1 MDNIHIVPDLYS
13 EKDRINKV
21 SSYVCFFRIKKY
33 VIINQNSYPNLPG
46 WLFLYNKEKKI
57 QKKCNIYGKNTFLY
71 IKGFP
76 ARKQETNTDHSIKF
90 AK

>member
-33 VIINQNSYPNLPG
+33 VIINLNSYPNLPG
-46 WLFLYNKEKKI
+46 WLFLYNKEKKF
-57 QKKCNIYGKNTFLY
+57 KKSVTFMEKIRFY
-71 IKGFP
+71 I
-76 ARKQETNTDHSIKF
+76 
-90 AK
+90 